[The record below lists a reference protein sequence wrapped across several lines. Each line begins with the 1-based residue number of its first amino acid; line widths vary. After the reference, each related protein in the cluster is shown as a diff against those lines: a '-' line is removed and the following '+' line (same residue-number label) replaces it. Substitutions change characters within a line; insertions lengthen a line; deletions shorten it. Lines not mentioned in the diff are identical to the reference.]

1 VEVTYISFSH
11 FNVPLP
17 FYVKQLFSRGI
28 ASADGCSVK
37 SDYKSVVINV

>member
-1 VEVTYISFSH
+1 MEVVHTSLYH
-11 FNVPLP
+11 YNVPLP

-37 SDYKSVVINV
+37 SDYKSLVINV